1 MINSVKSFHDP
12 VAWQKAMKM
21 VTVSYK
27 VSKKFPTAEVFG
39 LTSQIRRA
47 AVIGHEK
54 PKTQDPEPRTQNSKA
69 DG

>member
-1 MINSVKSFHDP
+1 MTNSVKSFHDL

-27 VSKKFPTAEVFG
+27 VSKKFPTEEVFG

-47 AVIGHEK
+47 AVVGHEK
-54 PKTQDPEPRTQNSKA
+54 PKTQNPEPRTQKLTA
-69 DG
+69 ER